1 MSGAAA
7 GAAVGLLCGAGL
19 LLVVAWGR
27 ARRPLPVALRIG
39 HYLGLSGVTAQVTDN
54 ATLGPAAVVRAMIRH
69 PRSETGET
77 DLTARLRRSGSSLSP
92 GDYRLERV
100 IWASVGSVLGVGA
113 GLLLTATGSSAA
125 ALLVLGATGVAA
137 GWLARDLS
145 LRRDVRTRQRAIERQ
160 LPMLAELLAL
170 GVSAGASP
178 VVALERA
185 ADTMSGPLAEEVGVV
200 IADIRGGRPVE
211 AALADLSSRSG
222 VRAVQ
227 RFVDGILIA
236 LERGTPLAAVARAQ
250 AEDARTEERRR
261 LVELAGRKD
270 VSMLI
275 PVVFLVLPTV
285 VLVALFPGVQSL
297 RLVVP

>member
-1 MSGAAA
+1 MSRAAA
-7 GAAVGLLCGAGL
+7 GAAFGLLLGAGL
-19 LLVVAWGR
+19 LLIVAWIR
-27 ARRPLPVALRIG
+27 VRRPLPVALRIG
-39 HYLGLSGVTAQVTDN
+39 PYLGVPGATARAADD
-54 ATLGPAAVVRAMIRH
+54 ATFGPSALLRAVVRRPASG
-69 PRSETGET
+69 PGET
-77 DLTARLRRSGSSLSP
+77 DLVARLRSSGSRLGP

-100 IWASVGSVLGVGA
+100 SWAAVGGVIGLGA
-113 GLLLTATGSSAA
+113 GLLMVVTGSSPAA
-125 ALLVLGATGVAA
+125 SLVLGATGAVA
-137 GWLARDLS
+137 GWLARDLR
-145 LRRDVRTRQRAIERQ
+145 LRREVRQRQRAIERQ
-160 LPMLAELLAL
+160 LPMLADLLAL

-185 ADTMSGPLAEEVGVV
+185 AGTLHGPLAEEVAAVV
-200 IADIRGGRPVE
+200 ADIRGGRPVD
-211 AALADLSSRSG
+211 AALIDLYARTG

-227 RFVDGILIA
+227 RFVDGILVA
-236 LERGTPLAAVARAQ
+236 LERGTPLAGVVRAQ

-261 LVELAGRKD
+261 LMELAGRKD